1 MWNDSIVGLGV
12 SAWTELRELRTLKRF
27 TRPVVPSFL
36 LAGRSV
42 VVFSAIS
49 LPAPDFVL
57 PAARFNP
64 RPILDRSPMPRLLS
78 VTVISRRWGHRRR
91 SEFQKAP
98 RFCPVP
104 EDLLPPVSGIVT
116 CIFFPPVYRTC
127 LTLQA
132 ANNRARSAFR
142 TPGDSPRLDGTRVVG
157 HADSVQLSSYPPY
170 WRAPFYFFHWDRG
183 MEQRS
188 TIESAA
194 IPARRK

>member
-12 SAWTELRELRTLKRF
+12 SAWTELRTRKRF
-27 TRPVVPSFL
+27 TRPIVLSFL

-42 VVFSAIS
+42 VIFSAIS
-49 LPAPDFVL
+49 LPAADFVL

-64 RPILDRSPMPRLLS
+64 RRILDRSPMPRLLS

-98 RFCPVP
+98 RFCTVP
-104 EDLLPPVSGIVT
+104 EDSLPPVSGTVT
-116 CIFFPPVYRTC
+116 CIFLPPVYRTRV
-127 LTLQA
+127 TVQA

-157 HADSVQLSSYPPY
+157 HADSVQLSSYPRTGGP
-170 WRAPFYFFHWDRG
+170 PFISFLG
-183 MEQRS
+183 
-188 TIESAA
+188 IAA
-194 IPARRK
+194 LG